1 MSPHRLEEAPPEA
14 LRKEIFL
21 ALVEAQDLAL
31 VEAAEPAAG
40 VVRSRRLIA
49 ERFGL
54 TEGQVRE
61 IEQEGLDHEWP
72 PL

>member
-1 MSPHRLEEAPPEA
+1 MSSHRLEEAPAEA
-14 LRKEIFL
+14 RRKEIFL
-21 ALVEAQDLAL
+21 ALVEVQDQE
-31 VEAAEPAAG
+31 VG
-40 VVRSRRLIA
+40 VARSRRVIA

>member
-1 MSPHRLEEAPPEA
+1 MSSQRVEEAPPEA
-14 LRKEIFL
+14 RRKEIFL
-21 ALVEAQDLAL
+21 ALVEVQDQE
-31 VEAAEPAAG
+31 VG
-40 VVRSRRLIA
+40 VARSRRVIM

-54 TEGQVRE
+54 TESQVRQ